1 VSLRRR
7 IALLAG
13 GAVAVA
19 ILLASWAAY
28 LLVREELRGQVD
40 ASLTA
45 RVAAFTG
52 QDGPGPGALGGLR
65 GPGPRGERRRGPH
78 GGGLLR
84 RPERRRGGTDFLE
97 QVVVPGG
104 RPVRFAEGDALPVGP
119 RVVAVAGGEAGGFT
133 TDTRVGGERVRML
146 VAPVQ
151 GGGAVQVARSLA
163 EVDGVLAR
171 LRVVLLLVA
180 LGGIALAAV
189 LGRLVAGRAVEPLG
203 RLTRT
208 AEEVADTQDLGRR
221 IDLEGPDEIGRLAT
235 SFNAMLA
242 ALQRSMTRLDRS
254 LHAQRQLIAD
264 ASHEL
269 RTPVTSLRTNLEV
282 LQANPGLDPGRR
294 EQILGRAT
302 AQAEELTV
310 LMADLIDLARGD
322 APDGA
327 LEPVRLDE
335 LVEEAIERSLRH
347 APDQPFHADLA
358 PATVLAS
365 PTRLA
370 RAVHNLLDNAVAW
383 GGGRPIDVRL
393 RGGELTVRD
402 RGPGFDP
409 GEVEHVFDRFFRGAH
424 ARLRP
429 GSGLGL
435 SIVRQVAEAHAGT
448 VAARNAEGGGAE
460 VVLRLP
466 AQGPDEVRPRLP

>member
-1 VSLRRR
+1 MSLRRR
-7 IALLAG
+7 IALLSG

-28 LLVREELRGQVD
+28 VLVREELRGQVD
-40 ASLTA
+40 ASLAA
-45 RVAAFTG
+45 RVAEFG
-52 QDGPGPGALGGLR
+52 RLEGPGPGR
-65 GPGPRGERRRGPH
+65 FGPGRPGGPRGGGHGP
-78 GGGLLR
+78 GGPGGPFPR
-84 RPERRRGGTDFLE
+84 RPPQRRGGADFLE
-97 QVVVPGG
+97 QLVVPDG
-104 RPVRFAEGDALPVGP
+104 RAVRFAEGDALPVGP
-119 RVVAVAGGEAGGFT
+119 RVAAVAGGDAEGFA
-133 TDTRVGGERVRML
+133 TDTRVGGQEVRML
-146 VAPVQ
+146 VAPVR

-163 EVDGVLAR
+163 EVEDVLGR
-171 LRVVLLLVA
+171 LRVVLVLVA
-180 LGGIALAAV
+180 LGGIALAAL

-221 IDLEGPDEIGRLAT
+221 IDLEGPDEIGRLAI

-242 ALQRSMTRLDRS
+242 ALQRSVARLDRS
-254 LHAQRQLIAD
+254 LRSQRQLIAD

-282 LQANPGLDPGRR
+282 LQANPDLDPARR
-294 EQILGRAT
+294 EQILARAT

-327 LEPVRLDE
+327 LEPVQLNE
-335 LVEEAIERSLRH
+335 LVEEAVERSRRH
-347 APDQPFHADLA
+347 APAQPLQVDLA

-365 PTRLA
+365 PGRLA

-393 RGGELTVRD
+393 RDGELIVRD

-409 GEVEHVFDRFFRGAH
+409 EEVGQVFDRFFRGAH
-424 ARLRP
+424 ARDRP

-435 SIVRQVAEAHAGT
+435 SIVRQVAESHGGT
-448 VAARNAEGGGAE
+448 VAASNAEGGGAQ

-466 AQGPDEVRPRLP
+466 LAAAAPR